1 MGMILVTVNYRLNS
15 FGFLQLDQIEDGEV
29 SNSNFGFLDQQMAL
43 KWIHRNI
50 KRGVKNAC
58 HLKARGNNLL
68 FFTPFER
75 ISMAIRIR

>member
-15 FGFLQLDQIEDGEV
+15 FGFLQLDEIEDGEV

-50 KRGVKNAC
+50 KRGVKKRVAFKSPWQMIIC
-58 HLKARGNNLL
+58 L
-68 FFTPFER
+68 F
-75 ISMAIRIR
+75 

>member
-15 FGFLQLDQIEDGEV
+15 FGFLQIDEIEDGEL

-50 KRGVKNAC
+50 KGGVKKHVKNTLRVAF
-58 HLKARGNNLL
+58 KS
-68 FFTPFER
+68 PWQM
-75 ISMAIRIR
+75 IP